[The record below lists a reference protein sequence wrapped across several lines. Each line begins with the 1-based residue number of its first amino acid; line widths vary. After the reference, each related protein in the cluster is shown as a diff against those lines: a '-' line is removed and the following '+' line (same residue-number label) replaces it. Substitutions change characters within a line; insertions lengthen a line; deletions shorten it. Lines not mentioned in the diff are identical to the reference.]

1 MTRKLTAILLTAV
14 FFAVAVFAQTSGRA
28 KGVKAITIRIDGFMK
43 SKSGAV

>member
-14 FFAVAVFAQTSGRA
+14 FFAGAGFAQTSERA
-28 KGVKAITIRIDGFMK
+28 KGVKAVTIRIDGFMK